1 MDADGGDD
9 VKVEEWSRADQT
21 VIEGVLW
28 AVPAVG
34 VLSLAPGVADAVRGR
49 PLEVG
54 PSAAQAGSQ
63 GTVVVPDPTTG
74 QYLLALL
81 PHLLGVAA
89 VALGAVLLLGVAR
102 ALRHGDPFTPSSA
115 RRLTALGFL
124 VLVVGL
130 VGPVCVELLRVVLI
144 ETTPAG
150 LRGWTFSV
158 DLSAWPVLAG
168 MLVLFV
174 AEVFRRGAAL
184 RADVEGLV

>member
-1 MDADGGDD
+1 MVLTIDMDLRWTR
-9 VKVEEWSRADQT
+9 VDQRLL
-21 VIEGVLW
+21 EGALW
-28 AVPAVG
+28 AAPVVG
-34 VLSLAPGVADAVRGR
+34 LLSLTPGVADAVLGR
-49 PLEVG
+49 PLEIRA
-54 PSAAQAGSQ
+54 PSPGD
-63 GTVVVPDPTTG
+63 GGRGETVVLPDPTAG
-74 QYLLALL
+74 QYLLALV
-81 PHLLGVAA
+81 PGLLGVAA

-115 RRLTALGFL
+115 RRLTAVAFL
-124 VLVVGL
+124 VLVAGL
-130 VGPVCVELLRVVLI
+130 VSPVCVELLRVVLI

-158 DLSAWPVLAG
+158 DLSAWPVLTG